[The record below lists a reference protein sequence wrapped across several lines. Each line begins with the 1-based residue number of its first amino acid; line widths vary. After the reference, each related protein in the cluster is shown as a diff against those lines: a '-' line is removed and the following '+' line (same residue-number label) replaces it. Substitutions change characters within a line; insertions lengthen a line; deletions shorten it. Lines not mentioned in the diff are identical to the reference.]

1 MTHLST
7 EGTQRVTR
15 KVPALSW
22 KVDESKPL
30 DVGEDEPRQI
40 CSGLVPYMAA
50 EVGLRGLHSFT
61 LELNLST
68 FGTR

>member
-1 MTHLST
+1 
-7 EGTQRVTR
+7 
-15 KVPALSW
+15 
-22 KVDESKPL
+22 VDESKPL